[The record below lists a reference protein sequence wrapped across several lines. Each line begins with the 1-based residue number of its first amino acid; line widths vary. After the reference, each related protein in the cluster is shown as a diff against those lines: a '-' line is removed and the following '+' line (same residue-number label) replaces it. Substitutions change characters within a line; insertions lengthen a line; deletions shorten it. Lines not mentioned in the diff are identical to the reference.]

1 MKRKRRQKHPVF
13 PKAPRGFWIRFR
25 RRWSMP
31 LKMLEKVISLSESL
45 GAEAG
50 SPRFGSMTDEYWLV
64 MRSLHART
72 CLYARGVLAL
82 LTNGLVDP
90 AWSQWRDCH
99 ESATIA
105 RFIADSPE
113 MAPRYLEFTYV
124 NKYKLAK
131 ELYDIRSN
139 QAPTRA
145 ELDHL
150 EKLADEVKQ
159 DLKRDYGRSG
169 ISNYYGWSGLGDF
182 KDIEAE
188 VSKGD
193 AWNPRGEYMFSGE
206 RIHAAPNAGEPIQEE
221 SGRLVFVVGPMNSG
235 LTGPADLTSITVS
248 RATVALLQN
257 AESDD
262 KDLEK
267 MREIQIKGRALG
279 AIAWMVDPEISCPE
293 CGGYVQGASPPELI
307 PEESRPDPCYC
318 HKRHRR
324 RADWVY
330 RRRST
335 SSRERRHKRT
345 RR

>member
-1 MKRKRRQKHPVF
+1 MWSKHPVF
-13 PKAPRGFWIRFR
+13 PKVPRGFWRRFQ
-25 RRWSMP
+25 RRWSKP
-31 LKMLEKVISLSESL
+31 LKLLEEVISLSGSL

-50 SPRFGSMTDEYWLV
+50 SPKFGEMSDEYWLV

-72 CLYARGVLAL
+72 CLHGRGVLAL
-82 LTNGLVDP
+82 LSNGLVDP

-105 RFIADSPE
+105 RFIADSPD
-113 MAPRYLEFTYV
+113 MAPRYLKFTYV

-131 ELYDIRSN
+131 ELYEIGSD
-139 QAPTRA
+139 QAPKKA

-150 EKLADEVKQ
+150 EKLADEVRQ

-193 AWNPRGEYMFSGE
+193 AWNPRGEYIFSGE
-206 RIHAAPNAGEPIQEE
+206 RIHAAPNAGEPYREE
-221 SGRLVFVVGPMNSG
+221 SGRLVFVVGPMNTG
-235 LTGPADLTSITVS
+235 LTGPADLTSIAVS

-257 AESDD
+257 AECDG
-262 KDLEK
+262 KDLDK
-267 MREIQIKGRALG
+267 MREIQAKSSVLG
-279 AIAWMVDPEISCPE
+279 AIAWMVDPAISCPR

-307 PEESRPDPCYC
+307 PEKSRPGPCYC
-318 HKRHRR
+318 RKRHRR
-324 RADWVY
+324 RVDWSAL
-330 RRRST
+330 RKSQGPD
-335 SSRERRHKRT
+335 SC
-345 RR
+345 